1 MKHKSH
7 HLALAGSLTVGV
19 WYSLCALFLLFSKD
33 LALKLH
39 AYVMHLDN
47 LDLVATKIQL
57 TWMTFLNG
65 LAVSMISAYLF
76 LLLFSVIYC
85 HLCYYHGEN
94 TQPGQGSNCCK

>member
-7 HLALAGSLTVGV
+7 HVALAGSLTVGI
-19 WYSLCALFLLFSKD
+19 WYSLCAAFLLFSKD
-33 LALKLH
+33 LALKFH

-47 LDLVATKIQL
+47 LDLIAPKIQL

-65 LAVSMISAYLF
+65 LALSMVSTYLF

-85 HLCYYHGEN
+85 YLCCHYGDGM
-94 TQPGQGSNCCK
+94 QPGQGGSCNR